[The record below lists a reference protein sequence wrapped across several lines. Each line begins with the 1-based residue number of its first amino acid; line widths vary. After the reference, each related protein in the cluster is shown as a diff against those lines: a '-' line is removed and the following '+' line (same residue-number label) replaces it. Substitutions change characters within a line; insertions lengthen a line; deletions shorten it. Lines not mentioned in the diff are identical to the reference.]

1 MISVDVKSDKSS
13 SSPLNLSSTQKKT
26 TSSFSDLLRGAS
38 EKKDAKVIQNGAL
51 VLDLSTTK
59 NETKSVKTVSKSDA
73 LLSLLKNEKIEKS
86 ETKELLELNPKFA
99 QTLSVQEMKVLVK
112 DAKNYLK
119 SQILESVDYKKSQI
133 KDLPKT
139 LKGLVELAKK
149 VGIDIYKISVEE
161 VQAKKT
167 PLKADL
173 KAEVPH
179 AKEAAFKAEVK
190 TEVKAEIPHAKEVA
204 LKTEVK
210 AEIPH
215 AKEKEVA
222 LKTEVKTEVPHAKE
236 TAFKAEAKTEVKAEI
251 PHAKEKEVALKT
263 EVKTEVPHAKETA
276 FKAEAKTEV
285 KAEIPHAKEVALKAE
300 IKAEVPHAKEVAS
313 KAEPKIEVPHAK
325 DVQNLS
331 KEEPKQEVPKLE
343 TKLALAQEEG
353 KSIPLFKA
361 QKQVEHTTEQ
371 IVQAKQFKV
380 EEKTPKEKADETLKL
395 LLRGEKASQSSTALT
410 ADFSVA
416 TARVLAPTATSEAT
430 KAIEKLLHGE
440 SSDAKSETT
449 NSKLDG
455 LTAPK
460 TADSFEVKLNE
471 AKQMMKYLSSDVKTA
486 IEDYKSPFTRVKI
499 QLNPQKLGEVDL
511 TIVQRGKNLHVNL
524 SSNNAAINTLSM
536 NVNELRTQ
544 LSNNGINNA
553 TFNFSNQ
560 SDSSNS
566 SSQQQSRQHGR
577 QAEKEYSYFENEES
591 NERVL
596 SSLEIIV
603 PQYV

>member
-236 TAFKAEAKTEVKAEI
+236 T
-251 PHAKEKEVALKT
+251 
-263 EVKTEVPHAKETA
+263 
-276 FKAEAKTEV
+276 
-285 KAEIPHAKEVALKAE
+285 ALKAE

>member
-236 TAFKAEAKTEVKAEI
+236 T
-251 PHAKEKEVALKT
+251 EVALKT

>member
-236 TAFKAEAKTEVKAEI
+236 AAFKAEV
-251 PHAKEKEVALKT
+251 
-263 EVKTEVPHAKETA
+263 
-276 FKAEAKTEV
+276 KTEV